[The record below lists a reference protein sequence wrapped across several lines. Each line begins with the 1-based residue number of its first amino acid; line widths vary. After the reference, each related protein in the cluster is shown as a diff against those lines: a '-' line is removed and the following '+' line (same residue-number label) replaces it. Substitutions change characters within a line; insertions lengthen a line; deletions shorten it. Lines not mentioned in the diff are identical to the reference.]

1 MDRQDREDLAGCN
14 AVMLILFFLTVL
26 CVTGVVR

>member
-14 AVMLILFFLTVL
+14 AAMLVLFFLTVL
-26 CVTGVVR
+26 CVTGVV